1 MRIDLNQVS
10 TEALN
15 EASHGLHQ
23 VAEELKEALGDDR
36 FRDEFYVKLIALENL
51 FGSEWMRREK
61 AKEDTSC

>member
-10 TEALN
+10 TEALC

-23 VAEELKEALGDDR
+23 VAEELKEVLGDDR
-36 FRDEFYVKLIALENL
+36 FRDVFYIQLIALENL

-61 AKEDTSC
+61 AKEDLSC